1 LVSVGAV
8 VVLAGLLIFRIEAP
22 PAPASDPPVSSKASL
37 PALKPDEERY
47 AADLWSIHREVTSSA
62 VAMSFAGIAF
72 KTEINDVREF
82 ERRIER
88 LATHFR
94 VAEERARQVAPP
106 PTMQDLHVK
115 YADAVTRYSRAAEE
129 MLQYVNDA
137 ELRHLTNAHD
147 LSISASEDMLRI
159 GDILWPGQYKPH

>member
-22 PAPASDPPVSSKASL
+22 PSPASVPPVSSKASL